1 MHAKRRPDRVLSR
14 CLSLVKAAGI
24 PELGVNLGGE
34 LADQLRAGLVLAV
47 LGRLKAPAACAPR

>member
-1 MHAKRRPDRVLSR
+1 M
-14 CLSLVKAAGI
+14 SLVEVEGI
-24 PELGVNLGGE
+24 PELSVNMGEE